1 MPVYLLVV
9 DILNFGPP
17 QQYWHPHSYKP
28 LPWLNVSALLKYMI
42 SFKMNNS
49 ISAQN
54 SVRWIKKIRTQSR
67 QASSHHVYLYCIYIV
82 LEPLALSAGL
92 VAQKKKNLCGRLSL
106 LPVNCKSLCKPI
118 SKTFTDPDLL
128 TKHRTFNWIFFFH
141 SIQLLP
147 PGCRFQYTGFS
158 KKKTGQLHHKW

>member
-1 MPVYLLVV
+1 MFIYTV
-9 DILNFGPP
+9 
-17 QQYWHPHSYKP
+17 
-28 LPWLNVSALLKYMI
+28 
-42 SFKMNNS
+42 
-49 ISAQN
+49 
-54 SVRWIKKIRTQSR
+54 
-67 QASSHHVYLYCIYIV
+67 YIV

-158 KKKTGQLHHKW
+158 KKKNRTITPQVIKSLHKFIVALFSSYDWQDFFSHFFAYILLVLVFGSETPRICELLWSGD